1 MAMFPEVPKPIR
13 PGTRTSVP
21 AEYVPAPQSVQ
32 DVAPVDAEYLPTLQS
47 VHTAEPKPALY
58 FPAVHNTHVPPSC
71 PGVAGV
77 APGLQVQSVM
87 EYDPVIAEYLPTL
100 QLVQTEAPA
109 AVEYVP
115 ALQLEHEEPASEYLP
130 AAQATQAARLPEP
143 AGDVFPAVQLVQVVD
158 EYAPTAVENLPAM
171 HAVQTVAPLSGI

>member
-1 MAMFPEVPKPIR
+1 LVQSEDPAVED
-13 PGTRTSVP
+13 VP
-21 AEYVPAPQSVQ
+21 AMQLMQVLDKEA
-32 DVAPVDAEYLPTLQS
+32 
-47 VHTAEPKPALY
+47 
-58 FPAVHNTHVPPSC
+58 PAVV
-71 PGVAGV
+71 
-77 APGLQVQSVM
+77 
-87 EYDPVIAEYLPTL
+87 EYMPAL